1 MQQLAA
7 KNTDIAA
14 LPISV
19 SDAASGSFTQTIENG
34 QQQSLPNGQ
43 STDGGE
49 FKAIYAQVSNE
60 NATQKSAADNAI
72 APSTQVQREESEP
85 ADSQKGDRQA
95 IQGLT
100 AGSNN
105 AHSNQPAS
113 NPAPK
118 NSTDPTSETP
128 PSSVD
133 AQSVE
138 VIVAPIVSEQEVPSI
153 IETDGEITQGA
164 AKEVIELKPFR
175 GGRIDLPP
183 EYSIQPV
190 IPSPLSEDN
199 ELASTE
205 TDESQSIIS
214 LVELMMQLDDSQ
226 TTLVNHQNLAANN
239 GGQEATGEDVEL
251 VEHILPIVPELVTD
265 EGEVIQDD
273 ESIANLDDA
282 LIANPVDSKP
292 AVELTPVDGK
302 PLPERMTIQ
311 PIEAPKHGLDVVP
324 EAINAEPLSTTFTH
338 TTLPE
343 ESTTPSVAEQAQAL
357 ISMIQSAKQ
366 ENAQQAKA
374 QSNAN
379 SEITEIL
386 TSLESKISQ
395 VFTDTS
401 ELGDISID
409 EALAQLDEQLT
420 SDESMFLSLIKD
432 NVKIISPVASSDP
445 ALTQQVTGSMPQSVN
460 SDVSADTNQAFINDE
475 VLIAL
480 SEMTPESAQKAAN
493 AFADRIVSLMPN
505 ATAQQQQ
512 TVKANVV
519 NAISEFQQQ
528 VAQGREPG
536 IDISSMVTDAMKEAN
551 VPQPASQAVLAQLD
565 TQVGAFMQLVNQ
577 SQSATYQSAQYGMS
591 QAESLI
597 TENNQVRAESSKAQ
611 QQLDG
616 LDKPVNVLKPEGQT
630 QLSEKIRWMVNA
642 RNAMAEIRLDPPELG
657 SMQVRVN
664 VSGDAA
670 SVSFVVQSQHA
681 KDALADTMP
690 KLREMLQ
697 EQGISLGES
706 TVRQDA
712 KSQSNGEQGQQFTGG
727 GNSAEDVELE
737 DDTRVIEQSINLN
750 TEGGI
755 DFYA

>member
-60 NATQKSAADNAI
+60 NATQKTAADNAK

-292 AVELTPVDGK
+292 AVELTGVDGK

-311 PIEAPKHGLDVVP
+311 PIEAPNHDLDVVP
-324 EAINAEPLSTTFTH
+324 EPVNVET
-338 TTLPE
+338 PE
-343 ESTTPSVAEQAQAL
+343 NPSSLSVAEQAQAL

-374 QSNAN
+374 QGNAN

-395 VFTDTS
+395 ALTETS
-401 ELGDISID
+401 ASGDISID

-432 NVKIISPVASSDP
+432 SGKIISPVASSDP
-445 ALTQQVTGSMPQSVN
+445 ALTQKVTGSMPLSVN

-480 SEMTPESAQKAAN
+480 SEMTPETAQKAAN

-512 TVKANVV
+512 AVKANVV

-551 VPQPASQAVLAQLD
+551 VPQATSQAVLAQLD

-577 SQSATYQSAQYGMS
+577 SQSSTYQSAQYGMS

-712 KSQSNGEQGQQFTGG
+712 RSQSNGEQGQQFAGG